1 MERRQFLKSLGIGAS
16 TVSTIHL
23 FATEKKVKSL
33 GLQLFSVR
41 EFIAKDLE
49 GTLEKV
55 ASLGYKELEIYG
67 YNGTFF
73 GKTTNEFKT
82 ILKNTGIKVT
92 SSHHAAGIGFKSK
105 GSLTNGWDKAVEDLN
120 HIGAKYMVCPYLF
133 PQEQTNETYA
143 LLPDLL
149 SKSGEVTKSAG
160 IQFAYHNHDFEF
172 KKYNDS
178 TLIFDHILTNTSADL
193 VKIELDLYW
202 IIKAGYDPIKY
213 LEKYPKRFPLWHVK
227 DMEAGN
233 KDITEVGHGT
243 IDFDKIFAARK
254 IAGLEHWFV
263 EQDVT
268 KGNMFE
274 SIKSSHDYLSKKN
287 FK

>member
-1 MERRQFLKSLGIGAS
+1 MERRDFIKTLGIGAASLS
-16 TVSTIHL
+16 TVDL
-23 FATEKKVKSL
+23 FAAGKKSKSL

-41 EFIAKDLE
+41 EFVAKDLE

-55 ASLGYKELEIYG
+55 AALGYKELEIYG

-82 ILKNTGIKVT
+82 ILKNTGVKVV
-92 SSHHAAGIGFKSK
+92 SSHHAAGIGMKSK
-105 GSLTNGWDKAVEDLN
+105 GSLTDGWEKAVEDLDA
-120 HIGAKYMVCPYLF
+120 IGAKYMVCPYLF
-133 PQEQTNETYA
+133 PNQQNNETYA

-172 KKYNDS
+172 KKYNEN
-178 TLIFDHILTNTSADL
+178 TLVFDHIINNTPADL

-202 IIKAGYDPIKY
+202 IIKAGHDPIAY
-213 LEKYPKRFPLWHVK
+213 FEKYPGRFPLWHVK

-254 IAGLEHWFV
+254 IAGLEKWFV

-274 SIKSSHDYLSKKN
+274 SIKSSHDFLSKK
-287 FK
+287 KYK

>member
-1 MERRQFLKSLGIGAS
+1 MERRQFLKSLGAGVATVGA
-16 TVSTIHL
+16 VDL
-23 FATEKKVKSL
+23 FAASKTVKSL

-41 EFIAKDLE
+41 EFVAKDLE

-55 ASLGYKELEIYG
+55 AALGYKELEIYG

-82 ILKNTGIKVT
+82 ILKNTGIKVV
-92 SSHHAAGIGFKSK
+92 SSHHAAGIANKSK
-105 GSLTNGWDKAVEDLN
+105 GSLTEGWDKAVEDLDSL
-120 HIGAKYMVCPYLF
+120 GAKYMVCPYLF
-133 PQEQTNETYA
+133 PKEQTHETYA

-178 TLIFDHILTNTSADL
+178 TLVFDHIITNTPADL

-202 IIKAGYDPIKY
+202 IIKAGYDPIQY
-213 LEKYPKRFPLWHVK
+213 FEKYPGRFPLWHVK
-227 DMEAGN
+227 DMEAGS

-254 IAGLEHWFV
+254 IAGLKQWFV

-268 KGNMFE
+268 KGNMFD
-274 SIKSSHDYLSKKN
+274 SIKSSHEYISKKK

>member
-1 MERRQFLKSLGIGAS
+1 MKRRQFLKSLGAGA
-16 TVSTIHL
+16 IAINALDL
-23 FATEKKVKSL
+23 FATGKKAKSL

-41 EFIAKDLE
+41 EFVAKDLE

-55 ASLGYKELEIYG
+55 ATLGYKELEIYG

-73 GKTTNEFKT
+73 GRTTNEFKT
-82 ILKNTGIKVT
+82 ILKNTGIKVI
-92 SSHHAAGIGFKSK
+92 SSHHAAGISNKSK
-105 GSLTNGWDKAVEDLN
+105 GSLTNGWDKAVEDLDN
-120 HIGAKYMVCPYLF
+120 IGAKYMVCPYLF
-133 PQEQTNETYA
+133 PIEQTNETYA

-172 KKYNDS
+172 RKYNDS
-178 TLIFDHILTNTSADL
+178 TLVFDHIITNTPADL

-213 LEKYPKRFPLWHVK
+213 FEKYPGRFPLWHVK
-227 DMEAGN
+227 DMEAVS
-233 KDITEVGHGT
+233 KDITEVGNGT

-254 IAGLEHWFV
+254 IAGLEQWFV

-274 SIKSSHDYLSKKN
+274 SIQLSHDYLTKKK